1 MAIQQISVF
10 VENKQGKLVETIK
23 KMADNGINIRAMS
36 IADTKDFGIL
46 RMITSDN
53 AKTKEVLSDNTVV
66 NTTETSD
73 NAKTKEVLSDN
84 TVVNTTDVIAVKMAD
99 TPGALYKVMDI
110 LSSAGVNIEYL
121 YAFTAS
127 DALGAYVVFRVD
139 DVPHAQKLM
148 DDNGMQSLNDEDVA
162 NL

>member
-23 KMADNGINIRAMS
+23 TMADNGINIRAMS

-66 NTTETSD
+66 NTT
-73 NAKTKEVLSDN
+73 
-84 TVVNTTDVIAVKMAD
+84 DVIAVKMAD
-99 TPGALYKVMDI
+99 TPGALYKLMDI

-148 DDNGMQSLNDEDVA
+148 DDNGMQSLNDEDIV

>member
-46 RMITSDN
+46 RLITSDN

-66 NTTETSD
+66 NTTE
-73 NAKTKEVLSDN
+73 
-84 TVVNTTDVIAVKMAD
+84 VIAVKMAD
-99 TPGALYKVMDI
+99 VPGALYKVMDI

-148 DDNGMQSLNDEDVA
+148 DDNGMQSLNDEDIV

>member
-10 VENKQGKLVETIK
+10 VENKQGKLVETVK
-23 KMADNGINIRAMS
+23 TLAENDINIRAMS

-53 AKTKEVLSDNTVV
+53 AKTREVLSAD
-66 NTTETSD
+66 
-73 NAKTKEVLSDN
+73 

-99 TPGALYKVMDI
+99 RPGALYKVIDI
-110 LSSAGVNIEYL
+110 LSKAGVNIEYM

-139 DVPHAQKLM
+139 DVAQAQKLL
-148 DDNGMQSLNDEDVA
+148 DENGMQSLSETDMIKQSIKKPVPVTFHKYRFFACFD
-162 NL
+162 

>member
-10 VENKQGKLVETIK
+10 VENKQGKLVETVK
-23 KMADNGINIRAMS
+23 TLADNDINIRAMS

-53 AKTKEVLSDNTVV
+53 AKTREVLSKDTVV
-66 NTTETSD
+66 NS
-73 NAKTKEVLSDN
+73 
-84 TVVNTTDVIAVKMAD
+84 TDVIAVKMAD
-99 TPGALYKVMDI
+99 RPGALYKVIAI
-110 LSSAGVNIEYL
+110 LSKEGINIEYM

-139 DVPHAQKLM
+139 DVAQAQELIDK
-148 DDNGMQSLNDEDVA
+148 NGLKSLSDEDVQ
-162 NL
+162 NM

>member
-10 VENKQGKLVETIK
+10 VENKQGKLVETVK
-23 KMADNGINIRAMS
+23 TLADNDINIRAMS

-53 AKTKEVLSDNTVV
+53 AKTKEVLSNDTVV
-66 NTTETSD
+66 NTTE
-73 NAKTKEVLSDN
+73 
-84 TVVNTTDVIAVKMAD
+84 VIAVKMAD
-99 TPGALYKVMDI
+99 RPGALYKVIDI
-110 LSSAGVNIEYL
+110 LSKAGINIEYM

-139 DVPHAQKLM
+139 DVPQAQELIDK
-148 DDNGMQSLNDEDVA
+148 NGLKSLNDEDVRSG
-162 NL
+162 

>member
-23 KMADNGINIRAMS
+23 TIADNGINIRAMS

-53 AKTKEVLSDNTVV
+53 AKTKEVLSDSTVV
-66 NTTETSD
+66 NTTE
-73 NAKTKEVLSDN
+73 
-84 TVVNTTDVIAVKMAD
+84 VIAVKMAD
-99 TPGALYKVMDI
+99 TPGALYKVIDI
-110 LSSAGVNIEYL
+110 LSKAGVNIEYM

-127 DALGAYVVFRVD
+127 GSLGAYVVFRVD

-148 DDNGMQSLNDEDVA
+148 DDNGLQSLQENDL
-162 NL
+162 N

>member
-10 VENKQGKLVETIK
+10 VENKQGKLVETVK
-23 KMADNGINIRAMS
+23 TLADNNINIRAMS

-53 AKTKEVLSDNTVV
+53 NKTKEVLSDDTVV
-66 NTTETSD
+66 NTTE
-73 NAKTKEVLSDN
+73 
-84 TVVNTTDVIAVKMAD
+84 VIAVKMAD
-99 TPGALYKVMDI
+99 RPGSLYQVIDI
-110 LSSAGVNIEYL
+110 LSKAGVNIEYM

-139 DVPHAQKLM
+139 DVPQAQQLM
-148 DDNGMQSLNDEDVA
+148 DDNGLQSLKENDLD
-162 NL
+162 

>member
-10 VENKQGKLVETIK
+10 VENKQGKLVSTVKTLAE
-23 KMADNGINIRAMS
+23 NGINIRAMS

-53 AKTKEVLSDNTVV
+53 AKTKEVLSADTVV
-66 NTTETSD
+66 NTTE
-73 NAKTKEVLSDN
+73 
-84 TVVNTTDVIAVKMAD
+84 VIAVKMAD
-99 TPGALYKVMDI
+99 KPGALYKVIDI
-110 LSSAGVNIEYL
+110 LSKAGVNIEYM

-139 DVPHAQKLM
+139 DVAQAQKLM
-148 DDNGMQSLNDEDVA
+148 DENSMKSLDDKD
-162 NL
+162 LF

>member
-23 KMADNGINIRAMS
+23 TMADNGINIRAMS

-66 NTTETSD
+66 NTT
-73 NAKTKEVLSDN
+73 
-84 TVVNTTDVIAVKMAD
+84 DVIAVKMAD
-99 TPGALYKVMDI
+99 TPGALHKVMDI

-148 DDNGMQSLNDEDVA
+148 DDNGMQSLNDEDIV

>member
-23 KMADNGINIRAMS
+23 IMADNGINIRAMS

-46 RMITSDN
+46 RMI
-53 AKTKEVLSDNTVV
+53 
-66 NTTETSD
+66 TSD

-148 DDNGMQSLNDEDVA
+148 DDNGMQSLNDEDIV

>member
-23 KMADNGINIRAMS
+23 TMADNGINIRAMS

-53 AKTKEVLSDNTVV
+53 AKTKEVLSNDTVV
-66 NTTETSD
+66 NTAE
-73 NAKTKEVLSDN
+73 
-84 TVVNTTDVIAVKMAD
+84 VIAVKMAD
-99 TPGALYKVMDI
+99 RPGALYKVVDI
-110 LSSAGVNIEYL
+110 LSKAGVNIEYM

-139 DVPHAQKLM
+139 DVAQAQKLM
-148 DDNGMQSLNDEDVA
+148 DDNGLQSLNDEDIQ

>member
-10 VENKQGKLVETIK
+10 VENKQGKLVQTVQLL
-23 KMADNGINIRAMS
+23 AANNINIRAMS

-53 AKTKEVLSDNTVV
+53 AKTKEVLSNDTVV
-66 NTTETSD
+66 NTAE
-73 NAKTKEVLSDN
+73 
-84 TVVNTTDVIAVKMAD
+84 VIAVKMAD
-99 TPGALYKVMDI
+99 VPGALYKVMDI

-148 DDNGMQSLNDEDVA
+148 DDNGMQSLNDEDIV

>member
-66 NTTETSD
+66 NTTE
-73 NAKTKEVLSDN
+73 
-84 TVVNTTDVIAVKMAD
+84 VIAVKMAD
-99 TPGALYKVMDI
+99 IPGALYKVMDI

-148 DDNGMQSLNDEDVA
+148 DDNGMQSLNDEDIV

>member
-10 VENKQGKLVETIK
+10 VENKQGKLVETVK
-23 KMADNGINIRAMS
+23 TLADNDINIRAMS

-53 AKTKEVLSDNTVV
+53 PKTKEVLSNDTVV
-66 NTTETSD
+66 NTTE
-73 NAKTKEVLSDN
+73 
-84 TVVNTTDVIAVKMAD
+84 VIAVKMAD
-99 TPGALYKVMDI
+99 RPGALYKVIDI
-110 LSSAGVNIEYL
+110 LSKAGINIEYM

-139 DVPHAQKLM
+139 DVPQAQELIDK
-148 DDNGMQSLNDEDVA
+148 NGLKSLNDEDVRSM
-162 NL
+162 

>member
-36 IADTKDFGIL
+36 IADTKNFGIL

-66 NTTETSD
+66 NTTE
-73 NAKTKEVLSDN
+73 
-84 TVVNTTDVIAVKMAD
+84 VIAVKMAD
-99 TPGALYKVMDI
+99 VPGALYKVMDI

-148 DDNGMQSLNDEDVA
+148 DDNGMQSLNDEDIV

>member
-10 VENKQGKLVETIK
+10 VENKQGKLVQTVQLL
-23 KMADNGINIRAMS
+23 AANNINIRAMS

-66 NTTETSD
+66 NTTE
-73 NAKTKEVLSDN
+73 
-84 TVVNTTDVIAVKMAD
+84 VIAVKMAD
-99 TPGALYKVMDI
+99 VPGALYKVMDI

-148 DDNGMQSLNDEDVA
+148 DDNGMQSLNDEDIV

>member
-10 VENKQGKLVETIK
+10 VENKQGKLVETVK
-23 KMADNGINIRAMS
+23 ALAENGINIRAMS

-53 AKTKEVLSDNTVV
+53 AKTKEVLSADTVV
-66 NTTETSD
+66 NTTE
-73 NAKTKEVLSDN
+73 
-84 TVVNTTDVIAVKMAD
+84 VIAVKMAD
-99 TPGALYKVMDI
+99 YPGALYKVIDI
-110 LSSAGVNIEYL
+110 LSKADINIEYM

-139 DVPHAQKLM
+139 DVAQAQKLM
-148 DDNGMQSLNDEDVA
+148 DENGMKSLDDKD
-162 NL
+162 LF

>member
-10 VENKQGKLVETIK
+10 VENKQGKLVETVK
-23 KMADNGINIRAMS
+23 TLAENNINIRAMS

-53 AKTKEVLSDNTVV
+53 DKTREVLSGDTVV
-66 NTTETSD
+66 NTTE
-73 NAKTKEVLSDN
+73 
-84 TVVNTTDVIAVKMAD
+84 VIAVKMAD
-99 TPGALYKVMDI
+99 KPGALYKVIDI
-110 LSSAGVNIEYL
+110 LSKAGVNIEYM

-139 DVPHAQKLM
+139 DVDQAQKLM
-148 DDNGMQSLNDEDVA
+148 DDNGMKSLSDNEL
-162 NL
+162 N

>member
-10 VENKQGKLVETIK
+10 VENKQGKLVETVR
-23 KMADNGINIRAMS
+23 KMAENGINIRALA

-53 AKTKEVLSDNTVV
+53 EKTKEVLSGDTVV
-66 NTTETSD
+66 NTTE
-73 NAKTKEVLSDN
+73 
-84 TVVNTTDVIAVKMAD
+84 VIAVKMAD
-99 TPGALYKVMDI
+99 KPGALYSVMDI
-110 LSSAGVNIEYL
+110 LSKEGINIEYL

-139 DVPHAQKLM
+139 DVARAQKLM
-148 DDNGMQSLNDEDVA
+148 DDNGVPSLSDGDIEKM
-162 NL
+162 

>member
-10 VENKQGKLVETIK
+10 VENKQGKLVETVK
-23 KMADNGINIRAMS
+23 TLAENDINIRAMS

-53 AKTKEVLSDNTVV
+53 AKTKEVLSDDTVV
-66 NTTETSD
+66 NTTE
-73 NAKTKEVLSDN
+73 
-84 TVVNTTDVIAVKMAD
+84 VIAVKMAD
-99 TPGALYKVMDI
+99 RPGSLYQVIDI
-110 LSSAGVNIEYL
+110 LSKAGVNIEYM

-139 DVPHAQKLM
+139 DVPQAQQLM
-148 DDNGMQSLNDEDVA
+148 VDNGLQSLKENDLD
-162 NL
+162 

>member
-36 IADTKDFGIL
+36 IADTKNFGIL
-46 RMITSDN
+46 RMI
-53 AKTKEVLSDNTVV
+53 
-66 NTTETSD
+66 TSD

-148 DDNGMQSLNDEDVA
+148 DDNGMQSLNDEDIV

>member
-10 VENKQGKLVETIK
+10 VENKQGKLVSTVKTLAE
-23 KMADNGINIRAMS
+23 NGINIRAMS

-53 AKTKEVLSDNTVV
+53 AKTKEVLSADTVV
-66 NTTETSD
+66 NTTE
-73 NAKTKEVLSDN
+73 
-84 TVVNTTDVIAVKMAD
+84 VIAVKMAD
-99 TPGALYKVMDI
+99 KPGALYKVIDI
-110 LSSAGVNIEYL
+110 LSKAGVNIEYM

-139 DVPHAQKLM
+139 DVAQAQKLM
-148 DDNGMQSLNDEDVA
+148 DENGMKSLDDND
-162 NL
+162 LF

>member
-10 VENKQGKLVETIK
+10 VENKQGKLVETVK
-23 KMADNGINIRAMS
+23 TLAENGINIRAMS

-53 AKTKEVLSDNTVV
+53 AKTKEVLS
-66 NTTETSD
+66 E
-73 NAKTKEVLSDN
+73 N

-99 TPGALYKVMDI
+99 RPGALYKVIDI
-110 LSSAGVNIEYL
+110 LSKAGINIEYM

-139 DVPHAQKLM
+139 DVPHAQQLM
-148 DDNGMQSLNDEDVA
+148 DDNGMQSLNSED
-162 NL
+162 LI